1 MISNDKIRT
10 SQKFIHMDNTTLA
23 GIKTTLIIKPSELEF
38 VLNLLGALKL
48 KGFVDFQVDKDPDEE
63 PPFRQLTANELNA
76 IIEKAENSKDISLE
90 AFKAKHR
97 L

>member
-1 MISNDKIRT
+1 MENSMAT
-10 SQKFIHMDNTTLA
+10 
-23 GIKTTLIIKPSELEF
+23 GVKTTLIIKPSELEF

-48 KGFVDFQVDKDPDEE
+48 KGFVDFQVEKEPGLE
-63 PPFRQLTANELNA
+63 PPFRQLTDTELNA